1 MNINDLKKR
10 IDERTERLGV
20 LMSQTKDEIHALRN
34 DLIAGIDLLTE
45 NDSNLEQKIHDIES
59 RLEKLEK

>member
-10 IDERTERLGV
+10 IDERTERLGM
-20 LMSQTKDEIHALRN
+20 LMSQTKDEIYALRN
-34 DLIAGIDLLTE
+34 DLITGIDLLTE
-45 NDSNLEQKIHDIES
+45 NDSNLEQKILEIES